1 MDYRIREIRK
11 AEYCCLEELLYEAV
25 FVPEGVEPP
34 PKSIIT
40 LPELRIDTEGF
51 GQEPHD
57 RGLVAEENGKIVGA
71 VWTRIMED
79 YGHIDEKTPSLAMS
93 LYPAY
98 RGKGIGT
105 ALLREMLALLAKD
118 GYARVSLSVQRAN
131 AAVRLYQTAGFCV
144 WEEKEEE
151 LIMVKD
157 LKSGGF
163 HA

>member
-1 MDYRIREIRK
+1 MDYRIRKIRK
-11 AEYCCLEELLYEAV
+11 AEYGCLEDFLYEAI
-25 FVPEGVEPP
+25 FVPDGVELP
-34 PKSIIT
+34 PKSVIA
-40 LPELRIDTEGF
+40 LPELRVYTEGF
-51 GQEPHD
+51 GQEPND

-105 ALLREMLALLAKD
+105 VLLREMLALLAKD

-131 AAVRLYQTAGFCV
+131 DAVRLYRTAGFCV

-157 LKSGGF
+157 LESGGF

>member
-1 MDYRIREIRK
+1 
-11 AEYCCLEELLYEAV
+11 
-25 FVPEGVEPP
+25 
-34 PKSIIT
+34 
-40 LPELRIDTEGF
+40 
-51 GQEPHD
+51 
-57 RGLVAEENGKIVGA
+57 
-71 VWTRIMED
+71 MED

>member
-1 MDYRIREIRK
+1 MDYKIRAMQEV
-11 AEYCCLEELLYEAV
+11 EYPLLNDFLYEAIFIPKGEV
-25 FVPEGVEPP
+25 PP
-34 PKSIIT
+34 PKSI
-40 LPELRIDTEGF
+40 LEVPELQVYIAGF
-51 GQEPHD
+51 GTEEHD
-57 RGLVAEENGKIVGA
+57 RSLVAEADGKIVGA
-71 VWTRIMED
+71 VWVRIMED

-144 WEEKEEE
+144 WEEKERA
-151 LIMVKD
+151 
-157 LKSGGF
+157 GGF
-163 HA
+163 CPG